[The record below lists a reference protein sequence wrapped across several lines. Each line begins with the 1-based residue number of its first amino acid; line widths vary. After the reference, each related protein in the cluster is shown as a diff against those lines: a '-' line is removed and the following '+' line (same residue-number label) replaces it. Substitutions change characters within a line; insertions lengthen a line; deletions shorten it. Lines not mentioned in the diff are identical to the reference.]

1 VKSEYSICIDW
12 IIDRVSS
19 SIEYKSSGILKKND
33 LESLRQE
40 IDQIDSNIV
49 TLLNQ
54 RVGKAGEIGKIKEK
68 LGVDPY
74 DPSREEQVFAKISSL
89 NEGPMQIAS
98 LRTIYREVIS
108 ASIALEKDLVIGY
121 LGPEATYTHQAAV
134 KNFGAGLKY
143 QALPDI
149 PDVFR
154 AVEAGSCDYGV
165 VPIENSTEGAVNRSL
180 DLLVDSELTIISQVY
195 LNVRHS
201 LFSSS
206 TLENIRQVKS
216 KDQALAQCADWLRLH
231 LPDAELIP
239 VNSTAEA
246 VCQCREE
253 EGIAA
258 IAGGLAGRIYGV
270 PELAEGIQDRADNV
284 TRFLVVAQNGL
295 PPKEGVLY
303 RTSLVMSLA
312 DRVGALQTVLHEFSE
327 RKINLCKIESRP
339 SKKKSW
345 DYYFFID
352 FTGHAGD
359 PEIEE
364 VLTGLSAACPFLKIL
379 GSYPETTV

>member
-1 VKSEYSICIDW
+1 
-12 IIDRVSS
+12 
-19 SIEYKSSGILKKND
+19 
-33 LESLRQE
+33 
-40 IDQIDSNIV
+40 V

-54 RVGKAGEIGKIKEK
+54 RVGKAVEIGKIKEK

-74 DPSREEQVFAKISSL
+74 DPAREEQVFAKISRLSK
-89 NEGPMQIAS
+89 GPMQAAS

-134 KNFGAGLKY
+134 KNFGTGLKY

-231 LPDAELIP
+231 LPHAELIP
-239 VNSTAEA
+239 VSSTAEA

-253 EGIAA
+253 GVAA

-284 TRFLVVAQNGL
+284 TRFLVVAQKAL
-295 PPKEGVLY
+295 PQKEGVPY

-312 DRVGALQTVLHEFSE
+312 DQVGALQNVLHEFSE

-352 FTGHAGD
+352 FTGHAGEH
-359 PEIEE
+359 EIEK
-364 VLTGLSAACPFLKIL
+364 VLTGLSAACPLLKVL
-379 GSYPETTV
+379 GSYPETSV